1 MTGQLLRKYGLIPAM
16 LTPMNNK
23 FEVDY
28 EQLEDYV
35 KWLLSFNIG
44 GLAVNVDTG
53 EGPSLFP
60 EERIKILKT
69 VVGIVKGKVPIIAGL
84 QARNTLEAVK
94 LAREAKEAGAD
105 ALLVFPHPAFI
116 GEPNLEVIFEY
127 HKEVAEKAD
136 IPLILFQ
143 LQPALG
149 GVLFRLETLLK
160 LVEINRV
167 IAIKEASFDAKRFI
181 DTARALRKAPRK
193 IMILTGNDNFI
204 YESLILGA
212 EGGLLGFGTIAVDKQ
227 VEMFDLVAKGR
238 YEEARE
244 IWEEL
249 IPLEEVIFAKPVRDY
264 KTRLKEAL
272 VMMGVLKTAYVRP
285 PLRPI
290 SNEERARIREILKKL
305 RML

>member
-1 MTGQLLRKYGLIPAM
+1 MTDQLLRKYGLIPAM

>member
-1 MTGQLLRKYGLIPAM
+1 MTDQLLRKYGLIPAM

-227 VEMFDLVAKGR
+227 VEMFNLVAEGR